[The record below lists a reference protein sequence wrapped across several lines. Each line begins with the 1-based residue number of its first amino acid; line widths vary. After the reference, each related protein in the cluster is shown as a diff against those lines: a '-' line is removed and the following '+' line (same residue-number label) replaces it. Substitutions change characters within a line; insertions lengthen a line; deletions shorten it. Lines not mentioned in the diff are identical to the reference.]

1 MVAVTIWSDFGAQEN
16 TIYHSFHFEPFYLPW
31 SDQVWVTIN
40 TTTPQMCPAYTAEA
54 SIPCSNLPPHNTA
67 LFTLPGLCW
76 LGNPLSTVPHFIR
89 ALSPPSRHCIAPSP
103 TAMRSRIYFPFC
115 LFFCL
120 LASPHALC
128 NPCSLSSNWNPA
140 LDRKSMES

>member
-16 TIYHSFHFEPFYLPW
+16 TIYHSFQFEPFYLPW

-89 ALSPPSRHCIAPSP
+89 ALSPPAGTALPPAPLPCAPGYIFLFVFSFVFWLHRMPCAILVPSP
-103 TAMRSRIYFPFC
+103 AIETQP
-115 LFFCL
+115 
-120 LASPHALC
+120 
-128 NPCSLSSNWNPA
+128 
-140 LDRKSMES
+140 